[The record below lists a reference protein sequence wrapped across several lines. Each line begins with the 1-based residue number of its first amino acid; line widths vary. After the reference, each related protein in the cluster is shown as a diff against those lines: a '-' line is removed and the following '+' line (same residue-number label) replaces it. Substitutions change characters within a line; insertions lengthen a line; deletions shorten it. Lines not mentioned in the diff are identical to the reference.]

1 MLRIVS
7 CILVGAMHGSLL
19 LAKEGP
25 SKVSLP
31 LVWKVTKGLENPE
44 SAYYDASSNTI
55 FVSSVSAEPAVK
67 DREGW
72 ISQVSLDGK
81 MMMERWLEGIN
92 APKGI
97 RVYKDKL
104 WFTDIDEVL
113 AVDMKTRRV
122 VVRIAVPGAQFLNDI
137 AIDQTGVV
145 YVSDTLTSTIHK
157 IENGK
162 SSIFRDGKIYQSPN
176 GLLVDGQTLW
186 IAAWG
191 LTSDLKF
198 TTKTPGVLMSTDLS
212 HTRASTKPVVL
223 TKEPFAHLDGL
234 EKMENGDFLTSDW
247 VAGKVYRV
255 SKSGVIKLLMEDEQ
269 GVADIGYIPKS
280 GILLVP
286 QMNRSELLAFKLP
299 TD

>member
-1 MLRIVS
+1 MFKIFTCIFFGAIHCSMLF
-7 CILVGAMHGSLL
+7 
-19 LAKEGP
+19 AKESP
-25 SKVSLP
+25 AKISLP
-31 LVWKVTKGLENPE
+31 LLWKLTKGLENPE
-44 SAYYDASSNTI
+44 SAYYDAATDTI
-55 FVSSVSAEPAVK
+55 FVSSVSSEPALK

-72 ISQVSLDGK
+72 ISQVSCDGK
-81 MMMERWLEGIN
+81 VVMERWLEGVN

-122 VVRIAVPGAQFLNDI
+122 VVRIAVPGARFLNDI
-137 AIDQTGVV
+137 AIDRSGGV

-162 SSIFRDGKIYQSPN
+162 ASIFRKGEIYQSPN

-198 TTKTPGVLMSTDLS
+198 TTKTPGVLINTDLA
-212 HTRASTKPVVL
+212 HTQASTKPVVL

-234 EKMENGDFLTSDW
+234 ERMENGDFLTSDW
-247 VAGKVYRV
+247 IAGKVYKV
-255 SKSGVIKLLMEDEQ
+255 SKDGVIKLLLEDEQ

-280 GILLVP
+280 RTLLVP
-286 QMNRSELLAFKLP
+286 QMTRSELLAFKLP